1 MNNTN
6 PHDIFELRFAPGVDA
21 ITELPSI
28 LRELAETIEEGHPL
42 VGNLKSADGQLLVTY
57 AMRGPCMER

>member
-6 PHDIFELRFAPGVDA
+6 NQDILELTFAPSVDA
-21 ITELPSI
+21 ITELPGI

>member
-1 MNNTN
+1 MNKTN
-6 PHDIFELRFAPGVDA
+6 LQDIFELTFGPGIDA
-21 ITELPSI
+21 ITELPWI

-57 AMRGPCMER
+57 AMRGPCMEK